1 MSLDPYVY
9 VRLCFPLFY
18 FGREKPH
25 ENVVFDPG
33 IYVAEK
39 EGCLFE
45 SETRSLGFLAAQK
58 GGTRDMNMARISPL
72 ENSLLPKAFTLA
84 DVGPTT
90 IQTDKRSIIGATMG
104 LNNATKKPKCITAHD

>member
-1 MSLDPYVY
+1 MDPYVY
-9 VRLCFPLFY
+9 VRLCFFFFSFCILS
-18 FGREKPH
+18 GEKPH

-45 SETRSLGFLAAQK
+45 SETRSLGFLSMYVVAAASEASSLRK

-72 ENSLLPKAFTLA
+72 ENSFSSQKHLLFPIVSK
-84 DVGPTT
+84 
-90 IQTDKRSIIGATMG
+90 S
-104 LNNATKKPKCITAHD
+104 